1 MINQLTSI
9 NVVIAK
15 IIRDLGLNQSNE
27 EIPVNDII
35 EWCAEALLHV
45 GAYAQFKEKVVEL
58 TIEDYKSKLPCDF
71 YKIID
76 ICGGYYYDNYFT
88 KEIISE
94 ECTKSNQI
102 YYHGDARGFNIN
114 FDNITTSYRSGTMV
128 LKYLAMPVDEDGAP
142 MIPDNQSFRDLLF
155 WKVAYQLGIRGY
167 NFTNPIMKNIEF
179 TGGKKN
185 FYTVQARAE
194 ANAPDVT
201 NIDSAS
207 KWFSSWGKGYYG
219 NRNIRDFNWNSR
231 HF

>member
-45 GAYAQFKEKVVEL
+45 GAYAQFQEKIVEL
-58 TIEDYKSKLPCDF
+58 KIEDYKSKLPCDF
-71 YKIID
+71 YKFMD
-76 ICGGYYYDNYFT
+76 VCGGYYDNDFT

-94 ECTKSNQI
+94 ECTKSNYI
-102 YYHGDARGFNIN
+102 NYNGNARGHNIN
-114 FDNITTSYRSGTMV
+114 FDNITTSYRYGTMT
-128 LKYLAMPVDEDGAP
+128 LRYLAMPVDEEGAP

-155 WKVAYQLGIRGY
+155 WKVVYQLAIRGY
-167 NFTNPIMKNIEF
+167 NFTSPQLRNIDF
-179 TGGKKN
+179 SRQKLN
-185 FYTVQARAE
+185 FYTLQSRGE
-194 ANAPDVT
+194 ANMPDIT
-201 NIDSAS
+201 NINST
-207 KWFSSWGKGYYG
+207 SSWFKSWSSGYYG
-219 NRNIRDFNWNSR
+219 GKSIRDFNWNSR